1 MSCSPITRVYLFQ
14 GKEPRQN
21 SRADSTNG
29 SVDISDLTNQRDE
42 RTPTPEPTRKSP
54 VIVRSAS
61 DDSIAIIS
69 VPSDHDLESYILEHS
84 INIAPKLEPAY
95 TEPPFPKLQEVNK
108 SYMHELDPNLL
119 CPPAHSSYS
128 CYDNKSDSEAELES
142 RREKT
147 KVVRRGRKNRSV
159 SPNPNELT
167 LAQKLFLHKQVMAFR
182 DSTTD
187 NQATDSAAKTT

>member
-1 MSCSPITRVYLFQ
+1 MQ
-14 GKEPRQN
+14 GKEPR
-21 SRADSTNG
+21 ADSTSE
-29 SVDISDLTNQRDE
+29 SVDISDLTNQKDE
-42 RTPTPEPTRKSP
+42 RRTPTPEPTRKSP

-69 VPSDHDLESYILEHS
+69 VSSDNDLESYILEHS

-95 TEPPFPKLQEVNK
+95 TEPPFPRLQEVNK
-108 SYMHELDPNLL
+108 SYMHELDPTRL
-119 CPPAHSSYS
+119 CPPAHSSYH

-142 RREKT
+142 RRAKT
-147 KVVRRGRKNRSV
+147 KTVRRGRKYRSV

-182 DSTTD
+182 DSVAD
-187 NQATDSAAKTT
+187 DQANENAFKDK